1 MNAQATKIAP
11 AVSYTRVASSMKKS
25 QLETQTAFFSAL
37 LLQGFMVEA
46 TGEENQVVIKNNH
59 TGNEYTALVV
69 GTKMV
74 ILTGEAIKKAGLS
87 MKLNHSIALDTFTKS
102 ENAYVLDLEANT
114 VKGAKVAFGWV
125 PADGL
130 EEVITVDALLAVSN
144 TVIVST
150 KPVDGPIEHFIVGQ
164 GKNFATDSIAE
175 ARATLT
181 SIIEENGGFVV
192 VEKAP
197 TEPKARKPYTKR
209 ELSYNEQETAR
220 STSRTANGLDAA
232 QRQDHKKAC
241 KAINAEAL
249 LNEKIRARR
258 LKEQLKY
265 AA

>member
-46 TGEENQVVIKNNH
+46 AGEENQVTIKNNY
-59 TGNEYTALVV
+59 TGSEYTALVV
-69 GTKMV
+69 GTKLV
-74 ILTGEAIKKAGLS
+74 ILTGEAIKKSGLS
-87 MKLNHSIALDTFTKS
+87 LKLNHSIALDTFTKS

-114 VKGAKVAFGWV
+114 VKGAKVGFGWV

-150 KPVDGPIEHFIVGQ
+150 KPVDGAIEHFIVGQ
-164 GKNFATDSIAE
+164 GKNVAADSIAE

-181 SIIEENGGFVV
+181 SIIEENGGFVT
-192 VEKAP
+192 VEKEP
-197 TEPKARKPYTKR
+197 TVRKARVTSFEKQEVSKGTSNEALRVEARTERETRNAYAEVERDAKAEQKR
-209 ELSYNEQETAR
+209 R
-220 STSRTANGLDAA
+220 DR
-232 QRQDHKKAC
+232 R
-241 KAINAEAL
+241 NAEAL
-249 LNEKIRARR
+249 K
-258 LKEQLKY
+258 